1 VADVARTRAAEGG
14 GQGRSGTAWASG
26 VHAQSA
32 ARAAVAMEEEPS
44 TRPHGVP
51 VTQSDS
57 AAAAARE
64 AAPDDTGLAGS
75 RGSLG
80 VTWAELRVALWLSVV
95 CAVTAVLVAVPA
107 GAVFFLGRDLSYA
120 SLGEGVD
127 RTYAFRDTAR
137 MQRREPYTVEFDWNT
152 TTARWGL
159 VLTNTWGVTNALFCF
174 PVCYVAYL
182 GASLKVCCVVLGS
195 AVLAFMVSSVG
206 FVVSE
211 KYAFVLYSGAL
222 GFALLVAA
230 LKLICP
236 RNSKIPRH
244 ALKQALVFM
253 VGNVLINNVIPEKRV
268 RTALLT

>member
-1 VADVARTRAAEGG
+1 
-14 GQGRSGTAWASG
+14 
-26 VHAQSA
+26 
-32 ARAAVAMEEEPS
+32 M
-44 TRPHGVP
+44 
-51 VTQSDS
+51 TQSDS

-80 VTWAELRVALWLSVV
+80 VTWAELRVALWLSLV
-95 CAVTAVLVAVPA
+95 CAVTAALVAVPA
-107 GAVFFLGRDLSYA
+107 GAVSFFGDDLIYA
-120 SLGEGVD
+120 SLGEGAA
-127 RTYAFRDTAR
+127 RMYAFRDTAR
-137 MQRREPYTVEFDWNT
+137 MQRREPYTMDFDWST
-152 TTARWGL
+152 TTARWGV
-159 VLTNTWGVTNALFCF
+159 VLAGTWFQTLALFCF

-195 AVLAFMVSSVG
+195 AVIAFMVSSVG

-211 KYAFVLYSGAL
+211 KIAFISYCPPL

-236 RNSKIPRH
+236 RNSKIPTH
-244 ALKQALVFM
+244 AIKQVLVLM
-253 VGNVLINNVIPEKRV
+253 VGNVLVMNVIPEKTV

>member
-1 VADVARTRAAEGG
+1 
-14 GQGRSGTAWASG
+14 
-26 VHAQSA
+26 
-32 ARAAVAMEEEPS
+32 
-44 TRPHGVP
+44 

-80 VTWAELRVALWLSVV
+80 VTWAELRVALWLSVA
-95 CAVTAVLVAVPA
+95 CAVTAALVAVPA
-107 GAVFFLGRDLSYA
+107 GAAYFFGHDLSVA
-120 SLGEGVD
+120 SLGEGVENS
-127 RTYAFRDTAR
+127 YAFRDTAR
-137 MQRREPYTVEFDWNT
+137 MQRREPYTVEFDWST
-152 TTARWGL
+152 TTARWGR
-159 VLTNTWGVTNALFCF
+159 VLTLTWDLTVFLFCF

-211 KYAFVLYSGAL
+211 KYAFILYSGAL

-236 RNSKIPRH
+236 RNSKIPRQ
-244 ALKQALVFM
+244 ALKQALVLM
-253 VGNVLINNVIPEKRV
+253 VGSVLVTNVIPEKTV
-268 RTALLT
+268 RTAT

>member
-1 VADVARTRAAEGG
+1 
-14 GQGRSGTAWASG
+14 
-26 VHAQSA
+26 
-32 ARAAVAMEEEPS
+32 
-44 TRPHGVP
+44 

-95 CAVTAVLVAVPA
+95 CAVSAALLAVPA
-107 GAVFFLGRDLSYA
+107 GAAFFFGGDLSYA

-127 RTYAFRDTAR
+127 RRYAVLDTAR
-137 MQRREPYTVEFDWNT
+137 MQRREPYTVEFDWST
-152 TTARWGL
+152 TTARWGR
-159 VLTNTWGVTNALFCF
+159 VLKSTWDLTFLLFCF

-206 FVVSE
+206 FVVSG
-211 KYAFVLYSGAL
+211 KYAFISYSGAL
-222 GFALLVAA
+222 GYALLVAA

-244 ALKQALVFM
+244 ALKQALVLM
-253 VGNVLINNVIPEKRV
+253 VGSVLLTNVIPEKTV
-268 RTALLT
+268 RTAT